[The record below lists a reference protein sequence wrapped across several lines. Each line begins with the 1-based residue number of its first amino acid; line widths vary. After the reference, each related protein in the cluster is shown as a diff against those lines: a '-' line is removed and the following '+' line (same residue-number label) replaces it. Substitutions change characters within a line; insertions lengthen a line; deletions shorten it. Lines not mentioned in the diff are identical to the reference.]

1 MIKVDSK
8 NRNAAKRL
16 LNTWHDSRT
25 VRTWTVA
32 YLTTRLQAAVS
43 EGLIPADDVIRAL
56 LTEEDIKT
64 QMDAAAHT
72 SSTDQDH
79 DVDDT
84 VDSVDDAEQD
94 YAESSSLK
102 EMKEEAESD
111 RDDSQEAETDS
122 DAEGPPP
129 MDSDQ
134 PFVTHPELEEARKT
148 DREHTAKCRTQDTVA
163 MTRRI
168 ATVKDWAAGEFKN
181 VRKELDT
188 LIAERAK
195 ARSRKIKVKLP
206 GKTKAIKINDAHAM
220 FEVVLRYVSADLPVM
235 LVGPAGCGKTYLTKQ
250 IATALD
256 TAYFTNGALLTKYD
270 LIGYV
275 NNGEY
280 HSTPAYDAFTKGG
293 LHTFDEIDASAP
305 EAVVAFNGLTD
316 GQDCFTWPNGMQ
328 PRHKD
333 HRVIACANTFGTG
346 ASAEYVGRFRQDGA
360 ALNRYLRVYVDYDRA
375 VEERIADTDIVER
388 VWSIRKACYS
398 LCIQHIISTRSLN
411 YAQRMRAAGASK
423 KDVDKHC
430 LFSGLTDDAV
440 KQIAAE
446 MKGETS

>member
-1 MIKVDSK
+1 MASFKVNSK

-16 LNTWHDSRT
+16 LNTWYDSRQ
-25 VRTWTVA
+25 VRLWTVGQLTS
-32 YLTTRLQAAVS
+32 YLERAVVD
-43 EGLIPADDVIRAL
+43 GLITAAGVVRALHTADDVA
-56 LTEEDIKT
+56 TT
-64 QMDAAAHT
+64 MDADTHT
-72 SSTDQDH
+72 SSTDDA
-79 DVDDT
+79 DADDK

-94 YAESSSLK
+94 YAEADNN
-102 EMKEEAESD
+102 AESES
-111 RDDSQEAETDS
+111 DSKSQSESESAG
-122 DAEGPPP
+122 EGVPVP
-129 MDSDQ
+129 MDSKS
-134 PFVTHPELEEARKT
+134 PFVTHPEMQTARIE
-148 DREHTAKCRTQDTVA
+148 DRTYTAVKLQERSDTLHA
-163 MTRRI
+163 RLSRRI
-168 ATVKDWAAGEFKN
+168 NTKYDAL
-181 VRKELDT
+181 R
-188 LIAERAK
+188 AEIDRLMEEKAK
-195 ARSRKIKVKLP
+195 KRSRKIKVKLP
-206 GKTKAIKINDAHAM
+206 GKAKAIKINDAHAM

-250 IATALD
+250 IATALN

-333 HRVIACANTFGTG
+333 HRIIACANTFGAG

-375 VEERIADTDIVER
+375 VEERIADTDIVNR
-388 VWSIRKACYS
+388 VWAIREACYS

-446 MKGETS
+446 MKGETA

>member
-1 MIKVDSK
+1 MSTFKVDSK

-16 LNTWHDSRT
+16 LNAWHDSRQ
-25 VRTWTVA
+25 VRLWTVVQ
-32 YLTTRLQAAVS
+32 LTTCLEEAVLD
-43 EGLIPADDVIRAL
+43 GLIPAADVVRAL
-56 LTEEDIKT
+56 RTEEDVKT
-64 QMDAAAHT
+64 QMDADAHT
-72 SSTDQDH
+72 SSTDDAAA
-79 DVDDT
+79 DDT

-94 YAESSSLK
+94 YAEAK
-102 EMKEEAESD
+102 EMEEIESEQEMESQS
-111 RDDSQEAETDS
+111 DSES
-122 DAEGPPP
+122 SGEGEPPP
-129 MDSDQ
+129 MDSEQ
-134 PFVTHPELEEARKT
+134 PFVTHPELETARKE
-148 DREHTAKCRTQDTVA
+148 DRTYTADKLQKASD
-163 MTRRI
+163 
-168 ATVKDWAAGEFKN
+168 AGKLLAHKIDSKHSAL
-181 VRKELDT
+181 RAELDS
-188 LIAERAK
+188 LIEEKAK
-195 ARSRKIKVKLP
+195 KRSRKIKVKLP
-206 GKTKAIKINDAHAM
+206 GKAKAIKINDAHAM

-375 VEERIADTDIVER
+375 VEERIADADIVER

-440 KQIAAE
+440 KQIATE
-446 MKGETS
+446 MKGSAV

>member
-1 MIKVDSK
+1 MASFKVDSK
-8 NRNAAKRL
+8 NRNAARRL
-16 LNTWHDSRT
+16 LNAWYDSRK
-25 VRTWTVA
+25 VRLWTVA
-32 YLTTRLQAAVS
+32 QLTTQLHSVVS
-43 EGLIPADDVIRAL
+43 NGLIPAADVVRALRSADDVATTMDADAHVNTRTDQEAVRD
-56 LTEEDIKT
+56 TEEI
-64 QMDAAAHT
+64 
-72 SSTDQDH
+72 
-79 DVDDT
+79 DT
-84 VDSVDDAEQD
+84 VDSIDDADMIEASD
-94 YAESSSLK
+94 KSES
-102 EMKEEAESD
+102 ESQS
-111 RDDSQEAETDS
+111 DSKNESES
-122 DAEGPPP
+122 ESEGEGGPPA
-129 MDSDQ
+129 MDSES
-134 PFVTHPELEEARKT
+134 PFVTHPEMETARVE
-148 DREHTAKCRTQDTVA
+148 DRTYTADKLQKCSDTLHKLLLRTIDL
-163 MTRRI
+163 
-168 ATVKDWAAGEFKN
+168 KHYEL
-181 VRKELDT
+181 RKELDT
-188 LIAERAK
+188 LIAEKAK
-195 ARSRKIKVKLP
+195 SHSRKIKIKLP
-206 GKTKAIKINDAHAM
+206 GKMKAIKINDAHAM

-250 IATALD
+250 IATALELD
-256 TAYFTNGALLTKYD
+256 YFTNGALLTKYD

-316 GQDCFTWPNGMQ
+316 GQEVFAWPNGLQ

-375 VEERIADTDIVER
+375 VEERIADADIVER
-388 VWSIRKACYS
+388 VWAIRKACYS

-446 MKGETS
+446 MKEVVA

>member
-1 MIKVDSK
+1 MATFKVDSK

-16 LNTWHDSRT
+16 LNAWHDSRQ
-25 VRTWTVA
+25 VRLWTVA
-32 YLTTRLQAAVS
+32 ELTGRLESAVI
-43 EGLIPADDVIRAL
+43 EGLIPAADVVRALKTDDDVVS
-56 LTEEDIKT
+56 T
-64 QMDAAAHT
+64 MDADAHT
-72 SSTDQDH
+72 SSTDEA
-79 DVDDT
+79 VADDT
-84 VDSVDDAEQD
+84 VASVDDAEQD
-94 YAESSSLK
+94 YAEASDK
-102 EMKEEAESD
+102 AESES
-111 RDDSQEAETDS
+111 DSESKSES
-122 DAEGPPP
+122 ESEGEGEPPP
-129 MDSDQ
+129 MDSEQ
-134 PFVTHPELEEARKT
+134 PFVTHPEMQTARVEDRTYTAGKLQERSETLQRLLFRKIDSNFSFLCAKLDKLIEEK
-148 DREHTAKCRTQDTVA
+148 AK
-163 MTRRI
+163 
-168 ATVKDWAAGEFKN
+168 K
-181 VRKELDT
+181 
-188 LIAERAK
+188 
-195 ARSRKIKVKLP
+195 RSRKIKVQLP
-206 GKTKAIKINDAHAM
+206 NKTKAIKINDAHAM

-250 IATALD
+250 IATALELD
-256 TAYFTNGALLTKYD
+256 YFTNGALLTKFD

-316 GQDCFTWPNGMQ
+316 GQEVFAWPNGLQ

-375 VEERIADTDIVER
+375 VEERIADADIVER

-411 YAQRMRAAGASK
+411 YAQRMRNAGANKS
-423 KDVDKHC
+423 DVDKHC

-440 KQIAAE
+440 KQIATE
-446 MKGETS
+446 MKAPS

>member
-129 MDSDQ
+129 MDSEQ
-134 PFVTHPELEEARKT
+134 PFVTHPELETARKE
-148 DREHTAKCRTQDTVA
+148 DRQHTADNLQGCTEELYE
-163 MTRRI
+163 RI
-168 ATVKDWAAGEFKN
+168 TSRMNTKNGEL
-181 VRKELDT
+181 RKELDA
-188 LIAERAK
+188 LIKVQAQS
-195 ARSRKIKVKLP
+195 RSRKIKVKLP
-206 GKTKAIKINDAHAM
+206 GKKVAIKINDAHAM